1 MPEIWVCTA
10 QPGDAALRSAAA
22 ACALELE
29 HAVLS
34 LLLAQMTVY
43 DRTHV
48 TLTLRGFPGK
58 WCFARTQKAA
68 SP

>member
-34 LLLAQMTVY
+34 LLLTRGRLTRTEY
-43 DRTHV
+43 DCCAALLGRA
-48 TLTLRGFPGK
+48 LT
-58 WCFARTQKAA
+58 
-68 SP
+68 

>member
-10 QPGDAALRSAAA
+10 QPGDVALRSAAA

-34 LLLAQMTVY
+34 LLLTHGRLTRTEY
-43 DRTHV
+43 DRCAALLGWA
-48 TLTLRGFPGK
+48 LT
-58 WCFARTQKAA
+58 
-68 SP
+68 

>member
-34 LLLAQMTVY
+34 LLLARGRLT
-43 DRTHV
+43 RTCLLY
-48 TLTLRGFPGK
+48 TSD
-58 WCFARTQKAA
+58 AA
-68 SP
+68 DEL

>member
-10 QPGDAALRSAAA
+10 QPGDAALRRAAA

-34 LLLAQMTVY
+34 MLLTRGRLTPTDYDRGAALLAQA
-43 DRTHV
+43 
-48 TLTLRGFPGK
+48 LT
-58 WCFARTQKAA
+58 
-68 SP
+68 

>member
-10 QPGDAALRSAAA
+10 QPEDVALRSAAA

-34 LLLAQMTVY
+34 LLLTRRQLTRTEY
-43 DRTHV
+43 DRCAALLGQA
-48 TLTLRGFPGK
+48 LT
-58 WCFARTQKAA
+58 
-68 SP
+68 

>member
-10 QPGDAALRSAAA
+10 QPEDAALRSAAA

-34 LLLAQMTVY
+34 LLLARGRLTRTEY
-43 DRTHV
+43 DCCAALLGRA
-48 TLTLRGFPGK
+48 LT
-58 WCFARTQKAA
+58 
-68 SP
+68 

>member
-22 ACALELE
+22 ACVLELE

-34 LLLAQMTVY
+34 LLLTRGRLTRTEY
-43 DRTHV
+43 DRCAALLGWA
-48 TLTLRGFPGK
+48 LT
-58 WCFARTQKAA
+58 
-68 SP
+68 

>member
-22 ACALELE
+22 CVLELE

-34 LLLAQMTVY
+34 LLLARGRLTRTEY
-43 DRTHV
+43 DRCAALLGQA
-48 TLTLRGFPGK
+48 LT
-58 WCFARTQKAA
+58 
-68 SP
+68 